1 LYFSISHV
9 TPNAATLLPHTLNT
23 QTYTLSLQR
32 AAEAEVHPEV
42 ARRVLDFLCFLAKS
56 SARLTHGLLT
66 EETPAVRSE
75 VEAAMA
81 ATGTTTA
88 ATTATAGATTA
99 AAVDE
104 GVEESKGGDTMDTD
118 DSTTA
123 AATAAAAAAATKQKA
138 VLLEQLL
145 ALLERPLY
153 TMSSV
158 NLDQLLQLLEVL
170 VAPLNDIPEKQPE
183 PEPAAAETAETAATT
198 TAAAASPAA
207 AADSGTTAAAQ
218 PAAEAAAAPAATD
231 ASAAD
236 TATAAATAAAAA
248 AAPQDAAAAMDVV
261 VAETAADTAP
271 APAAAPATAEARAA
285 TSFAAAAAGA
295 RDAAAAR
302 FHQRLSVF
310 ERPATAAAGG
320 MPPPAAQVP
329 RSFHEWVPI
338 PTPTVHPAR
347 LRLLCSVLLLET
359 CSEAAF
365 ARITHVLS
373 ALARVPA
380 NKDSLLQELLRVAGA
395 LGSSSAAGL
404 QALAAQLSSGGAAA
418 AAAALNVSSSASEV
432 KLLRVLQTL
441 RALAG
446 KDGDVLEGLLS
457 ALPLQ
462 SLWDALSSC
471 LQVVSQLEGVQSDS
485 EETDSAAAVAAAAA
499 GGSSSSPVPSSSGG
513 GGAAAGAA
521 GAGAAGGGAAAG
533 IAEGGKAK
541 QTSAMAGL
549 LARFLPMVEAFFVVN
564 ARDVGKG
571 GSSDAEAPTAA
582 PTIATAGATT
592 ATAASG
598 TEEAALASA
607 VPLQRQMSSTAG
619 LFDNLPGARF
629 RKNVPRNMRPYVEAD
644 SSSDS
649 SAAAAAAAAALSP
662 EEALAAQQRA
672 RLGDFVARHRALL
685 NALLHQNPALLDKSL
700 SAMVQSARCR
710 QHLDFGNKR
719 AYFRAQLR
727 RLRQHST
734 RRHGS
739 LRLNVPRAQVFE
751 YSFHQLRIRSAEEMR
766 GRLHITFEGEE
777 GVDAGGL
784 TREWYG
790 ILAREIFNADYALF
804 KAGADGVTFQPNP
817 LSHINPDHLAYHKF
831 VGRIVGKAIADGQL
845 LDAHFTHSFYKHILG
860 VPVTY
865 QDMEAID
872 PTYYKNLVTILSMP
886 LEVLGLELTFSAES
900 NEFGRAVTVDLVPNG
915 QNIAVDD
922 TTKLAYVQRITHH
935 RMTNAIRPQIEA
947 FLEGFHELVP
957 PELISIFTPQELE
970 LLISGLP
977 DIDLDDLHANTE
989 YQNYK
994 PSDAP
999 VQHFWSVLRS
1009 FTREEVCTLLLTLS
1023 LLLLV
1028 LLLLLQLVLLLV

>member
-1 LYFSISHV
+1 
-9 TPNAATLLPHTLNT
+9 
-23 QTYTLSLQR
+23 
-32 AAEAEVHPEV
+32 VHPEV

-56 SARLTHGLLT
+56 STRVTHGLLT
-66 EETPAVRSE
+66 EESPAVRSE
-75 VEAAMA
+75 VQAALA
-81 ATGTTTA
+81 A
-88 ATTATAGATTA
+88 TATAGAAAAGATAATA
-99 AAVDE
+99 AAAAAADE
-104 GVEESKGGDTMDTD
+104 GVEESKGGDTMDVD
-118 DSTTA
+118 DSTS
-123 AATAAAAAAATKQKA
+123 AAAASKQQQQQKA

-170 VAPLNDIPEKQPE
+170 VLPLNDIPEKQPE
-183 PEPAAAETAETAATT
+183 PEPEPAAAEANTT
-198 TAAAASPAA
+198 TAAAAAPPADA
-207 AADSGTTAAAQ
+207 AESGSAVAQ
-218 PAAEAAAAPAATD
+218 PAAEAAPAASD
-231 ASAAD
+231 DSAAD
-236 TATAAATAAAAA
+236 TAASTA

-261 VAETAADTAP
+261 VADTAAADTAP
-271 APAAAPATAEARAA
+271 ADTAAAAPAAAEPSATAPAAAPAALAP
-285 TSFAAAAAGA
+285 
-295 RDAAAAR
+295 DASGVLT
-302 FHQRLSVF
+302 LSH
-310 ERPATAAAGG
+310 R
-320 MPPPAAQVP
+320 MPPPAVKLP
-329 RSFHEWVPI
+329 RSFHQWVPI
-338 PTPTVHPAR
+338 PTPTIHPTR

-446 KDGDVLEGLLS
+446 KDGDVLEGLLT

-471 LQVVSQLEGVQSDS
+471 LQVVSQLEGVQSES
-485 EETDSAAAVAAAAA
+485 EEADSAVAAAAAA
-499 GGSSSSPVPSSSGG
+499 GGSGSPAPSSTG
-513 GGAAAGAA
+513 GGAAAAA
-521 GAGAAGGGAAAG
+521 GAGAGA

-571 GSSDAEAPTAA
+571 SSSEAEAPAA
-582 PTIATAGATT
+582 ATGAA
-592 ATAASG
+592 ATAAAGAAAAGS
-598 TEEAALASA
+598 EEAALANA

-644 SSSDS
+644 SSSSGSD
-649 SAAAAAAAAALSP
+649 AAAAAAAAALSP

-766 GRLHITFEGEE
+766 GRLHITFQGEE

-790 ILAREIFNADYALF
+790 ILAREIFNADYAMF

-1009 FTREEVCTLLLTLS
+1009 FTREEVCTLPSILL

-1028 LLLLLQLVLLLV
+1028 LLMLRATGTSGTSTVLLELLVLVVLVKACALLLLLLGHRTGTSGACAGVMLLQLLVLVVLLVVCVLVCTCMTSSR